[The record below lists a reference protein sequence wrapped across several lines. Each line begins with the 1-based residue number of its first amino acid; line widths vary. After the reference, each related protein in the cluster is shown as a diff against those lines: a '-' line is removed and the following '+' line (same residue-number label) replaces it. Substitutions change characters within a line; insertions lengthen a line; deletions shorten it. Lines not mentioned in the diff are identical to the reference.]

1 MRFEKLA
8 AFDVMA
14 VIGVDVRIERT
25 GVDEQKGYRV
35 T

>member
-1 MRFEKLA
+1 MIA
-8 AFDVMA
+8 AFDVVA
-14 VIGVDVRIERT
+14 VIGVDVRVERT